1 MSIEKVLVVDD
12 EEILRNFIAETLS
25 RLHLD
30 VYKAENGLKALNI
43 LKENSF
49 DLIITDLKMPG
60 MTGLELLKEIKKI
73 SPNTFVVIVT
83 AFGSVENAVEAMRL
97 GAFNYIIKP
106 FSAETIETVIEKI
119 KEHQILLEENNY
131 FRRQYSRE
139 NQNGDRTFIAESQ
152 VMKQIL
158 EDIKKIAKSNANVMI
173 MGESGTGKE
182 VIASE
187 IHYQSLR
194 ASRPFIK
201 VNCAAIPETLIESEF
216 FGHERGAFTGAHA
229 KKLGRFELANQ
240 GTLLLDEITEVPI
253 LLQSKLLR
261 AIQEQEF
268 ERVGG
273 TKPIKV
279 DVRIISTTN
288 RNVSEAIKDK
298 ILREDLFYRLN
309 VVPIHIPPLKERKE
323 DIMPLATHFIQK
335 FSAES
340 HLAAKKFSEEAKK
353 KLLEYNWPGNVRELA
368 NIIERAV
375 VMEQSDVIQPESIY
389 LGFPSYATG
398 GMYGSNET
406 ITLKELE
413 KKLIIETLEKQ
424 NFNRTKTAELLDI
437 SVRTLRNK
445 LKEYNLED

>member
-12 EEILRNFIAETLS
+12 EEILRNFMAETLS
-25 RLHLD
+25 RLHLE
-30 VYKAENGLKALNI
+30 VYKAENGLKALHI
-43 LKENSF
+43 LKDNSF

-60 MTGLELLKEIKKI
+60 MTGLELLKEIKRI

-106 FSAETIETVIEKI
+106 FSAEIIEGMIEKV
-119 KEHQILLEENNY
+119 KEHHILIEENNY

-139 NQNGDRTFIAESQ
+139 NQNGDRTFIAESKA
-152 VMKQIL
+152 MKQIL

-173 MGESGTGKE
+173 TGESGTGKE

-194 ASRPFIK
+194 ANRPFIK

-216 FGHERGAFTGAHA
+216 FGHEKGSFTGAHA
-229 KKLGRFELANQ
+229 KRLGRFELANQ

-261 AIQEQEF
+261 VIQEQEF

-273 TKPIKV
+273 TKPLKV

-288 RNVSEAIKDK
+288 RDISEAIKNK

-309 VVPIHIPPLKERKE
+309 VVPIHIPPLRERKE
-323 DIMPLATHFIQK
+323 DILPLATHFIQK

-340 HLAAKKFSEEAKK
+340 HFVAKELSEESKK
-353 KLLEYNWPGNVRELA
+353 KLVDYNWPGNVRELA

-375 VMEQSDVIQPESIY
+375 VMEQSNIIQSDSIY
-389 LGFPSYATG
+389 LGFPSYATEG
-398 GMYGSNET
+398 FFNNKET
-406 ITLKELE
+406 LTLKELE

-445 LKEYNLED
+445 LKEYNMEE